1 MAQTPGIDETAPPSG
16 TGCAECLA
24 AEGWWVHLRRCA
36 ECGHIGCCD
45 TSPEQHAS
53 AHVQLTGH
61 AIIRSFEPDENW
73 FYDFTTEGFLRGPV
87 LAGAQ
92 SRPTEQPVPGPLGA
106 VPENWRELIHGEPG

>member
-16 TGCAECLA
+16 TGCAECD
-24 AEGWWVHLRRCA
+24 
-36 ECGHIGCCD
+36 HIGCCD

-53 AHVQLTGH
+53 AHVRLTGH
-61 AIIRSFEPDENW
+61 AIIRSFEPGENW

-92 SRPTEQPVPGPLGA
+92 SRPAKQPVPGPLGA
-106 VPENWRELIHGEPG
+106 VPENWRELIHGEPS